1 MDSEK
6 KIYVGAPWVEGTKT
20 ILERRGNRHVLAVSV
35 PEFGGEMILRAGPDG
50 LSAHDTLDKE
60 RIWQWSGE
68 SYGSQKEIY
77 WNLAELLIYAL
88 AWARE
93 IRPDAGFPELEP
105 SDWRETDFGWLIEK
119 DGLLMRLD
127 PEDGLTV
134 VTDPFGS

>member
-1 MDSEK
+1 MNFEK
-6 KIYVGAPWVEGTKT
+6 EVYLGTPWGEGIRAT
-20 ILERRGNRHVLAVSV
+20 LERRGNRHVLAVSV

-77 WNLAELLIYAL
+77 WNLAELLTDAL

-105 SDWRETDFGWLIEK
+105 SVCRETDFGWLAEK
-119 DGLLMRLD
+119 DAFLVRLD
-127 PEDGLTV
+127 PEDGLV
-134 VTDPFGS
+134 VVADPFGP